1 MPWCPSRMLPRI
13 RMFVTGN
20 SEIDVKQNF
29 ANGGKSKWFSFA
41 AAAPRE
47 QTVLKDYMLMWGS
60 ALVFILM
67 NIIIIINQRIKE
79 TFIKAESV

>member
-1 MPWCPSRMLPRI
+1 MLPRI

-20 SEIDVKQNF
+20 SEIDVIQNF

-47 QTVLKDYMLMWGS
+47 QTVLKDYMSRLMWGS

>member
-1 MPWCPSRMLPRI
+1 MLPRI

-20 SEIDVKQNF
+20 SEIDVIQNF
-29 ANGGKSKWFSFA
+29 ANGGKSKWFSFTA
-41 AAAPRE
+41 AALRE
-47 QTVLKDYMLMWGS
+47 QTVLKDYMSRLMWGS